1 MSERFIK
8 FIPSQEAMFLVTHK
22 NPAYQNAFRLLTI
35 IAERARRYDGHPD
48 GLKVG
53 QCHLGNWAE
62 YGMSEQNYKTAKKIL
77 ERMQL
82 IKIIETNRT
91 RKKVTTGVTTE
102 GTLVELCST
111 TVYDINV
118 QDANDSSN
126 DCLTTGQRLP
136 NDKLRKKKK
145 EKKEKEDNIS
155 PTPSFSPS
163 PSKIKFRELVEL
175 TQEEYDSLLAKNG
188 LEFLNLM
195 LDTLDAYKGSSGKK
209 YDSDFHTMKQG
220 GWVVNRVKKDL
231 QEQKNANEKANKLTP
246 TGQPSLNSQPSAAK
260 FQPGRVLRGSNEHPA
275 GSVEKGGAS
284 E

>member
-8 FIPSQEAMFLVTHK
+8 FIPSDQAMFLVCHK

-53 QCHLGNWAE
+53 QCHLGNWND

-91 RKKVTTGVTTE
+91 RKKATTGVTTE

-111 TVYDINV
+111 TVYDINIQ
-118 QDANDSSN
+118 QDNDSSN
-126 DCLTTGQRLP
+126 DCLTTAQRLP
-136 NDKLRKKKK
+136 NDKLRKNKK
-145 EKKEKEDNIS
+145 EKKEKEEI
-155 PTPSFSPS
+155 PQTPLLPLS
-163 PSKIKFRELVEL
+163 SKIKFRDLVEL
-175 TQEEYDSLLAKNG
+175 TQDEYDSLLAKNG

-195 LDTLDAYKGSSGKK
+195 LDALDAYKGSSGKK

-220 GWVVNRVKKDL
+220 GWVVNRDAVHRARQHGFQL
-231 QEQKNANEKANKLTP
+231 NAFHTAVAAIQSRAGAFALP
-246 TGQPSLNSQPSAAK
+246 TSFHA
-260 FQPGRVLRGSNEHPA
+260 
-275 GSVEKGGAS
+275 
-284 E
+284 